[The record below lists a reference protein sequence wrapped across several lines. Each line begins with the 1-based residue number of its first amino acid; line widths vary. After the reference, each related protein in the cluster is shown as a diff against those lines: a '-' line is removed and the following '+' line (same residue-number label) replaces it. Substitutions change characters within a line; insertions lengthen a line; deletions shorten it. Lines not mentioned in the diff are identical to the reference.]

1 MKHQSLER
9 MTGYKSV
16 EESKKS
22 SGESNE
28 VRRVESTRVHLCNG
42 NSEALAF
49 SLHGE
54 DLSAHLEHSLKALTA
69 FDSVLLEA
77 LNGEVL
83 DAVLDLLPT
92 TAEGSDLSRLLED
105 CARGRTGRR
114 RTVNDG
120 FADGEE
126 IVESHVRAA
135 HRDLLGDRVDVR
147 GFVDLRDI
155 LATEERAEPF
165 WCGLLAGDETF
176 GTKNTGGRVYVTRN
190 SVDGKNV
197 GALIVPRAVLA
208 PVCSRHLLP

>member
-1 MKHQSLER
+1 M
-9 MTGYKSV
+9 
-16 EESKKS
+16 
-22 SGESNE
+22 
-28 VRRVESTRVHLCNG
+28 HLCNS
-42 NSEALAF
+42 NSKALAF

-54 DLSAHLEHSLKALTA
+54 DLSAHLEHSLKALTTL
-69 FDSVLLEA
+69 DGILLET

-83 DAVLDLLPT
+83 NAVLDLLPT

-105 CARGRTGRR
+105 CARGRTSGR

-126 IVESHVRAA
+126 IVESHVCAA

-155 LATEERAEPF
+155 LAAEERAEPL
-165 WCGLLAGDETF
+165 WCRLLAGDETF
-176 GTKNTGGRVYVTRN
+176 GTENAGGRVNVTRN
-190 SVDGKNV
+190 SVDGDNV

-208 PVCSRHLLP
+208 PVCS